1 MPARKRMVEGVYIYI
16 AKIHAPISCSF
27 TIKDDQII

>member
-1 MPARKRMVEGVYIYI
+1 MPARKRMVEGVYI